1 MKNINIKLTQELV
14 DKFFCGM
21 DSDCLEQVKDLAQQ
35 GAVINPTTG
44 EIVLNNIRTNIFTD
58 YFVGGYD
65 AKKWLQINIK
75 NTFYKIYKTYI

>member
-1 MKNINIKLTQELV
+1 METIKLNEKLIG
-14 DKFFCGM
+14 KFFGGM
-21 DSDCLEQVKDLAQQ
+21 DSDCLAQVQHLAQQ

-65 AKKWLQINIK
+65 AEKQL
-75 NTFYKIYKTYI
+75 

>member
-14 DKFFCGM
+14 DKFFGGM

-35 GAVINPTTG
+35 GAILDPLTG

-58 YFVGGYD
+58 YFTRGLD
-65 AKKWLQINIK
+65 DENKK
-75 NTFYKIYKTYI
+75 